1 MSEDQVCII
10 IGASHAGAQLATSVR
25 KEGWEGRILVI
36 GDEPIAPYHR
46 PPLSKAFLMKE
57 KTADQLEIFK
67 PSVYEKAGVEFKLN
81 TRVSKIDRT
90 NKSITLESGE
100 TLPYTKLAL
109 CTGARVRKLEIPG
122 GDLPGVHY
130 LRDLADSEA
139 IQGSVK
145 EGGKAVIVGGGYIG
159 LETAASLRKLGM
171 DVTVLEMMH
180 RVLERVTAPELSE
193 YYTKLHESHGVKI
206 ITDAQAQAIL
216 GDGRAQQVQCNNDLT
231 LEADLVIIGIGVIPN
246 TELAAEAGL
255 EIGNG
260 IVVDEFACTQDPDI
274 VAAGDCTF
282 HPNNLLGY
290 SLRLESVPNA
300 MEQAKTA
307 AASICGNQKAYH
319 AMPWFWSDQYDV
331 KLQISGFNKG
341 YDRVVLRGNPDSNQF
356 VAWYLQGDK
365 ILAADCIN
373 SPKEFMQAKKIL
385 GQQLSISAEDL
396 ADAGKDLV
404 ELVKAA
410 SEAA

>member
-81 TRVSKIDRT
+81 TRVSKIDRA
-90 NKSITLESGE
+90 NKTIILESGK
-100 TLPYTKLAL
+100 TLPYAKLAL
-109 CTGARVRKLEIPG
+109 CTGARVRKLDIPG

-216 GDGRAQQVQCNNDLT
+216 GDGRAQQVQCNNDLI
-231 LEADLVIIGIGVIPN
+231 LDADLVIIGIGVIPN
-246 TELAAEAGL
+246 TELAADAGL
-255 EIGNG
+255 AVDNG
-260 IVVDEFACTQDPDI
+260 VVVDELARTADPDI
-274 VAAGDCTF
+274 VAAGDCTN
-282 HPNNLLGY
+282 HPNGLLGY
-290 SLRLESVPNA
+290 RLRLESVPNA

-307 AASICGNQKAYH
+307 AATICGLEKPYNAQ
-319 AMPWFWSDQYDV
+319 PWFWSDQYAA
-331 KLQISGFNKG
+331 KLQIAGMNRG
-341 YDRVVLRGNPDSNQF
+341 YEKVVLRGEPSTDQF
-356 VAWYLQGDK
+356 VAWYLKGGEV
-365 ILAADCIN
+365 LAADCIN
-373 SPKEFMQAKKIL
+373 SPKEFMAAKKIIANKL
-385 GQQLSISAEDL
+385 AVNEADL
-396 ADAGKDLV
+396 ADASGDLTA
-404 ELVKAA
+404 LVNGLMAG
-410 SEAA
+410 

>member
-81 TRVSKIDRT
+81 TRVSKIDRA
-90 NKSITLESGE
+90 NKTITLESGE
-100 TLPYTKLAL
+100 TLPYAKLAL
-109 CTGARVRKLEIPG
+109 CTGARVRKLDIPG

-216 GDGRAQQVQCNNDLT
+216 GDGRAQQVQCNNDLI
-231 LEADLVIIGIGVIPN
+231 LDADLVIIGIGVIPN

-255 EIGNG
+255 EIANG

-319 AMPWFWSDQYDV
+319 AMPWFWSDQYDI

-341 YDRVVLRGNPDSNQF
+341 YDRVVLRGEPSSNSF
-356 VAWYLQGDK
+356 VAWYMKGNT

-373 SPKEFMQAKKIL
+373 SPKEFMQAKKLIA
-385 GQQLSISAEDL
+385 QKVEVTDEQL
-396 ADAGKDLV
+396 ADTELAVADLV
-404 ELVKAA
+404 PK
-410 SEAA
+410 EA

>member
-1 MSEDQVCII
+1 MSEEQVCII
-10 IGASHAGAQLATSVR
+10 IGASHAGAQLANSVR

-46 PPLSKAFLMKE
+46 PPLSKAFLMQE

-81 TRVSKIDRT
+81 TRVSKIDRA
-90 NKSITLESGE
+90 NKSITLDSGE

-109 CTGARVRKLEIPG
+109 CTGARVRKLDIPG
-122 GDLPGVHY
+122 ADLPGVHY

-171 DVTVLEMMH
+171 DVTVLEMMN
-180 RVLERVTAPELSE
+180 RVLERVTAPALSE

-216 GDGRAQQVQCNNDLT
+216 GEGQAQQVQCNNNLT
-231 LEADLVIIGIGVIPN
+231 LDADLVIIGIGVIPN

-255 EIGNG
+255 EIENG

-290 SLRLESVPNA
+290 RLRLESVPNA

-319 AMPWFWSDQYDV
+319 AMPWFWSDQYDI
-331 KLQISGFNKG
+331 KLQIAGFNKG
-341 YDRVVLRGNPDSNQF
+341 YDRVVLRGNPDDNQF

-385 GQQLSISAEDL
+385 AQQLSISADDL
-396 ADAGKDLV
+396 ADTGKDLV
-404 ELVKAA
+404 QLVQAA